1 MHSVRRGQRRGR
13 TFLLDVR
20 CAACRR
26 QGGSRF
32 LEQKRAFLATVD
44 ESVSGERIAGN
55 PYKFVGTRVDLHCV
69 ISDIPQEDFVNATRP
84 PDEYGLGPNV
94 VIRTDARGLEKGQ
107 SIRAIGT
114 VEDPMEGTNAM
125 GGQMR
130 FPTVKAEFM
139 E

>member
-1 MHSVRRGQRRGR
+1 MSSSGLRAGSAVSRSVKRRRRPVKG
-13 TFLLDVR
+13 VSKG
-20 CAACRR
+20 C
-26 QGGSRF
+26 
-32 LEQKRAFLATVD
+32 KRAFLATVD